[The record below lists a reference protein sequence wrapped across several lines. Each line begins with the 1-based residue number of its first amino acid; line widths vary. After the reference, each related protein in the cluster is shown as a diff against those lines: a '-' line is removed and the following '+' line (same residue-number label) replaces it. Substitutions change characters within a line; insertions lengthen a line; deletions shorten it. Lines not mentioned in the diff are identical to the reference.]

1 MSILEQTVS
10 ELEESSIMK
19 DVHIEKLLLKNEMF
33 LKEVTQRE
41 DELNE
46 TIKQQEELIT
56 RANNEIYTLKMLQD
70 RTRSDIEYPPEAKKN
85 ETLAIVRETLGNIGN
100 MSTAISEV
108 NHRELIPIPKI
119 LILCDEIGYGLRK
132 SMSKSI
138 GEEFTIETIIKPGA
152 YFVNVIEDVVELS
165 MNFGLNDYIIVIAG
179 SNDFNSKKYPSFR
192 EINSRIKECSHTN
205 IIFSSVPYGKQVKL
219 NDFIY
224 KFNIKLNEY
233 TYKLNHYAEGDIF
246 FIDLNCTKGTMQS
259 KRKSSKKSQISYL
272 EINKQKFE
280 ISTVMNETIQGFL
293 DPSMETLKKV

>member
-1 MSILEQTVS
+1 
-10 ELEESSIMK
+10 
-19 DVHIEKLLLKNEMF
+19 
-33 LKEVTQRE
+33 
-41 DELNE
+41 
-46 TIKQQEELIT
+46 
-56 RANNEIYTLKMLQD
+56 
-70 RTRSDIEYPPEAKKN
+70 
-85 ETLAIVRETLGNIGN
+85 
-100 MSTAISEV
+100 
-108 NHRELIPIPKI
+108 
-119 LILCDEIGYGLRK
+119 
-132 SMSKSI
+132 MSKSI

-233 TYKLNHYAEGDIF
+233 TYKLNHYAEGDISF
-246 FIDLNCTKGTMQS
+246 FDLNCTKGTMQS
-259 KRKSSKKSQISYL
+259 KKEIVKKISDS
-272 EINKQKFE
+272 IFRNKQTKNLKFP
-280 ISTVMNETIQGFL
+280 TVMNETIQGFL

>member
-1 MSILEQTVS
+1 
-10 ELEESSIMK
+10 
-19 DVHIEKLLLKNEMF
+19 MF

-56 RANNEIYTLKMLQD
+56 RANDEIYTLKMLQD
-70 RTRSDIEYPPEAKKN
+70 RTPKKN

-100 MSTAISEV
+100 ISTATSEV

-233 TYKLNHYAEGDIF
+233 TYKLNHYA
-246 FIDLNCTKGTMQS
+246 KV
-259 KRKSSKKSQISYL
+259 ISL
-272 EINKQKFE
+272 
-280 ISTVMNETIQGFL
+280 FL
-293 DPSMETLKKV
+293 I

>member
-1 MSILEQTVS
+1 
-10 ELEESSIMK
+10 
-19 DVHIEKLLLKNEMF
+19 
-33 LKEVTQRE
+33 
-41 DELNE
+41 
-46 TIKQQEELIT
+46 
-56 RANNEIYTLKMLQD
+56 MLQD
-70 RTRSDIEYPPEAKKN
+70 RTRKCTETKFTQTVQNVKNISTQATIKTQETSVQTEVLFDEGSDIEYPPEAKKN

-100 MSTAISEV
+100 ISTATSEV

-205 IIFSSVPYGKQVKL
+205 IIFPSVPYGKQVKL

-233 TYKLNHYAEGDIF
+233 TYKLNHYAEGDISF
-246 FIDLNCTKGTMQS
+246 FDLNCTKGTMQS
-259 KRKSSKKSQISYL
+259 KKEIVKKISDF
-272 EINKQKFE
+272 IFRNKQRKNLKFP
-280 ISTVMNETIQGFL
+280 TVMNETIQGFL